1 MSTYTLFNSDFSAG
15 EISPVFL
22 GRSDLERYDKG
33 LELCRN
39 AIPNPLGCVYKRHGT
54 KYLATLP
61 SSTTAALAVFDA
73 GTHGR
78 FVVEFTNLLVRFW
91 TDSGTLVQY
100 NSADFSI
107 VSAYAS
113 SELSTIRTTMNKG
126 IMYIVHGNHKPATI
140 RLGSA
145 IEAPFVLEECT
156 FTGGRLFNETGDYP
170 TCQCFKGGR
179 WYLAG
184 TDNEPNSIF
193 ASRTPDATTG
203 DRFTDF
209 TFSELDSSGGTVVL
223 SSHAI
228 YLQESDMYGSR
239 IKWLINGQRVLAG
252 AGKSIWMSD
261 GSIPTPSTFDMDITL
276 QGGCSSIPPL
286 ALDNYIVYADFGGN
300 HICIMSYS
308 EDSDGYTKSI
318 ISSTAGNMLLDGIKT
333 MALMQGKQSIIW
345 IVTNEGNL
353 VSCTFEPSSGINGWA
368 LHQLG
373 GAAAKAETL
382 IVLPGDEDS
391 ADSLWIVVNRS
402 GTLTIEKIDAE
413 SPEERGFG
421 NYLDSSVTL
430 TFSTPTDTVSIPRFA
445 RLAVSAVADDAVL
458 PNKVPDASGTVVYD
472 RSFTS
477 ITVGF
482 NYTMTIRTVRR
493 EIPANGSSQMNR
505 KNIQEASLRLYQSL
519 GGKVGK
525 SLYDTIPILPIV
537 AGSYVFDSPPQLFTG
552 DRKIS
557 ISAST
562 DEESRLYIISDD
574 PMPLCLL
581 AVMIR
586 FGIKEV

>member
-1 MSTYTLFNSDFSAG
+1 MSTYTLYNSDFSAG
-15 EISPVFL
+15 EVSPVFL

-78 FVVEFTNLLVRFW
+78 FVVEFTNLLIRFW

-145 IEAPFVLEECT
+145 SESPFVLEECT
-156 FTGGRLFNETGDYP
+156 FTGGRLFNASGDYP

-184 TDNEPNSIF
+184 TDNEPNAIF

-333 MALMQGKQSIIW
+333 MALMQGKQSMIW
-345 IVTNEGNL
+345 IVTENGNL
-353 VSCTFEPSSGINGWA
+353 VSCSFDPSSGSNGWA
-368 LHQLG
+368 MHQLG
-373 GAAAKAETL
+373 GTGAKAETL
-382 IVLPGDEDS
+382 IILPGDEDN

-402 GTLTIEKIDAE
+402 GILTVEKIDAE

-430 TFSTPTDTVSIPRFA
+430 TFDTPTNTIAIPRFEG
-445 RLAVSAVADDAVL
+445 LSVSAVADDAVL
-458 PNKVPDASGTVVYD
+458 PDKTLDATGTAIYD
-472 RSFTS
+472 RSFSS

-482 NYTMTIRTVRR
+482 KYTMMLRTVRR

-505 KNIQEASLRLYQSL
+505 KNIQEATLRLYQSL

-525 SLYDTIPILPIV
+525 SLDDMIPILPIV
-537 AGSYVFDSPPQLFTG
+537 AGSYVFNTAPQLVTG

-557 ISAST
+557 ISSST
-562 DEESRLYIISDD
+562 DEESRLYITSDD

-586 FGIKEV
+586 FGIKEA

>member
-22 GRSDLERYDKG
+22 GRSDLERYNKG

-61 SSTTAALAVFDA
+61 SGTTAALAIFDA
-73 GTHGR
+73 GNHGR
-78 FVVEFTNLLVRFW
+78 YVVEFTNLLIRFW
-91 TDSGTLVQY
+91 TDSGMLVQY

-145 IEAPFVLEECT
+145 SEAPFVL
-156 FTGGRLFNETGDYP
+156 
-170 TCQCFKGGR
+170 
-179 WYLAG
+179 
-184 TDNEPNSIF
+184 
-193 ASRTPDATTG
+193 TPDATTG

-239 IKWLINGQRVLAG
+239 IKWLINGQRILAG

-276 QGGCSSIPPL
+276 QGGCSSTPPL

-300 HICIMSYS
+300 HVCIMSYS
-308 EDSDGYTKSI
+308 EDSDGYTKSVL
-318 ISSTAGNMLLDGIKT
+318 SSTAGNMLLDGIKT

-402 GTLTIEKIDAE
+402 GTLTVEKIDAE

-430 TFSTPTDTVSIPRFA
+430 TFDTPTNTITIPRFA
-445 RLAVSAVADDAVL
+445 GLSVSAVADDAVL
-458 PNKVPDASGTVVYD
+458 PDKTLDANGSATYD
-472 RSFTS
+472 RSFSS

-482 NYTMTIRTVRR
+482 KYTMTLRTVRR

-505 KNIQEASLRLYQSL
+505 KNIQEATLRLYQSL

-525 SLYDTIPILPIV
+525 SLDDMIPILPIV
-537 AGSYVFDSPPQLFTG
+537 AGSYVFNTAPQLVTG

-557 ISAST
+557 ISSST
-562 DEESRLYIISDD
+562 DEESRLYITSDD

-586 FGIKEV
+586 FGIKEA